1 MSVTPPRDEALL
13 AFYTSSE
20 NEAGRLSLARNRLEF
35 VRTQELL
42 RVRLPAAP
50 ARILDVGGGVGAH
63 AAWLAGD
70 GHDVHL
76 VDVVPDHVREATNAA
91 RALARGFTAAVGDAR
106 ALDAAE
112 ASTDVCLLL
121 GPLYHLPEAADR
133 AAALQE
139 AFRVTRPG
147 GLVAAAAISR
157 FAWPMYELRNG
168 SSPCD
173 GAAAFAAALAT
184 GCGDP
189 LGNLPSAFSH
199 RPQQL
204 AEEMAAAGFVD
215 IAVVG
220 IEGPGWVLFARDLTE
235 QRAASLVSA
244 AACAARLYDSYPEMA
259 AASAHLLG
267 CGHRP

>member
-1 MSVTPPRDEALL
+1 MPSRDEAML
-13 AFYTSSE
+13 AFYTSRE
-20 NEAGRLSLARNRLEF
+20 DEAGRLGLLRNGLEF

-42 RVRLPAAP
+42 RARLPAAP
-50 ARILDVGGGVGAH
+50 ARILDVGGGTGAH
-63 AAWLAGD
+63 AAWLAAD

-76 VDVVPDHVREATNAA
+76 VDVVPDHVREATNVA
-91 RALARGFTAAVGDAR
+91 RALAHGFTAAVGDAR
-106 ALDAAE
+106 ALDAGD

-121 GPLYHLPEAADR
+121 GPLYHLPDAPDR

-139 AFRVTRPG
+139 ACRVTRPG

-168 SSPCD
+168 NSPCD
-173 GAAAFAAALAT
+173 DAAAFAGTLAT

-204 AEEMAAAGFVD
+204 ADEMAAAGLVD
-215 IAVVG
+215 IEVLG
-220 IEGPGWVLFARDLTE
+220 IEGPGWVLFARSLTE
-235 QRAASLVSA
+235 ERAASLVTA
-244 AACAARLYDSYPEMA
+244 AACAARLYDGYAEMA
-259 AASAHLLG
+259 AASAHLLAFG
-267 CGHRP
+267 RRP